1 MKKILVLA
9 TLLTI
14 VGVSYGRT
22 PTSGNMWNVSDY
34 SGTYGW
40 EINTDGSFVPMTSS
54 CVLGNATYPIATATI
69 TTAGITTGNITTA
82 NVTNLALSA
91 NPSHTVSGT
100 TVYQI
105 VVATTVADNFDYAV
119 TTVNG
124 KVGWGNISISSG
136 TYGAQFTF
144 TDGGQ
149 VNLSVST
156 GTTTT
161 NDNDGTLNVYDTA
174 SGIVLENQAG
184 SRQAIVGVLYY
195 IN

>member
-69 TTAGITTGNITTA
+69 TAVVFFSLNIRSPLCLGFE
-82 NVTNLALSA
+82 VTLVFF
-91 NPSHTVSGT
+91 P
-100 TVYQI
+100 
-105 VVATTVADNFDYAV
+105 
-119 TTVNG
+119 
-124 KVGWGNISISSG
+124 
-136 TYGAQFTF
+136 
-144 TDGGQ
+144 
-149 VNLSVST
+149 
-156 GTTTT
+156 
-161 NDNDGTLNVYDTA
+161 
-174 SGIVLENQAG
+174 
-184 SRQAIVGVLYY
+184 RRLYLKSCGLFGLLGEF
-195 IN
+195 IGFH